1 MSCALT
7 RIFQAKTPN
16 DRWNSQLR
24 CRRPQSESLE
34 GRSRRERL
42 GSHES
47 ANLRHT
53 LLKGISL

>member
-1 MSCALT
+1 MSCALA

-16 DRWNSQLR
+16 DRGNSQRR
-24 CRRPQSESLE
+24 CRRPQFESLE
-34 GRSRRERL
+34 GCSRRERL

-53 LLKGISL
+53 LLKEKSL